1 LSIYEGNNDINYVKN
16 LRTLAVLEV
25 IMKQRVKIKDEKEL
39 MIQENISIG
48 MNENHQHLIETY
60 GKFIRTALEFVE
72 NKIIHNKKN

>member
-1 LSIYEGNNDINYVKN
+1 
-16 LRTLAVLEV
+16 
-25 IMKQRVKIKDEKEL
+25 MKQRVKIKDEKEL